1 MKYVRALPRWEVV
14 GAGACRTGGVR
25 PSTALP
31 SPTGLTTLTLPP
43 PTHTQNLY
51 LSIYDSDLFVT
62 YYFAVLF

>member
-1 MKYVRALPRWEVV
+1 MKYVEPYRGEVE

-25 PSTALP
+25 PSTALS

-51 LSIYDSDLFVT
+51 LSIYDSGLFGS